1 MTISESQLATMI
13 MYNFMT
19 KEKVNC
25 TLSRTTGINLDL
37 WVWNRHFVRAFVER
51 NTVNPFILIFKHYKT
66 DINII
71 TYKYYMNITIKKRTF
86 LHPSVINLPSNAPK
100 EKEPFFMPWKREPVK
115 KTPIK
120 QTEAYNPTQNI
131 WDFLMFLS
139 CTFLCCRTSCRTT
152 GFCSPFKSQILRF

>member
-1 MTISESQLATMI
+1 MTISESQLATII

-100 EKEPFFMPWKREPVK
+100 EKEPFLCPEKENQLK
-115 KTPIK
+115 KHPLNK
-120 QTEAYNPTQNI
+120 LKPTI
-131 WDFLMFLS
+131 LHKIS
-139 CTFLCCRTSCRTT
+139 ETFWCFYHVLFYVAERVAGRLASAR
-152 GFCSPFKSQILRF
+152 PLRAKF

>member
-1 MTISESQLATMI
+1 
-13 MYNFMT
+13 
-19 KEKVNC
+19 
-25 TLSRTTGINLDL
+25 
-37 WVWNRHFVRAFVER
+37 
-51 NTVNPFILIFKHYKT
+51 
-66 DINII
+66 
-71 TYKYYMNITIKKRTF
+71 MNITIKKRTF

-139 CTFLCCRTSCRTT
+139 LLFYVAERVAGRLASAR
-152 GFCSPFKSQILRF
+152 PLRAKF